1 MALGETE
8 RDRRDVVWRDR
19 TLWPMPCVE
28 SWRTI
33 RTAAWLLADWIEW
46 IASEMFYT
54 KRDKLRL
61 GRCGDLVRPSALPVD
76 TATVSRGVGVRKRQ
90 QQGRRR
96 PRPRDWFRPG

>member
-19 TLWPMPCVE
+19 KLWPMPCAQ

-33 RTAAWLLADWIEW
+33 RRAAWLLADWIEW
-46 IASEMFYT
+46 IASERIYT
-54 KRDKLRL
+54 KSDKLRL

-76 TATVSRGVGVRKRQ
+76 TVRYRAALA
-90 QQGRRR
+90 
-96 PRPRDWFRPG
+96 FE